1 MGLVDRIIQT
11 LVLIDER
18 LIIEALVLDVGEW
31 VIGLG
36 LVVGLGLIVVGVVVD
51 GLAVVGLGVIDDHWL
66 GLIWREV
73 IGKTGVV
80 GVFVCALIQVL
91 VPLHFLIL

>member
-18 LIIEALVLDVGEW
+18 LIIEALVLGVGKW